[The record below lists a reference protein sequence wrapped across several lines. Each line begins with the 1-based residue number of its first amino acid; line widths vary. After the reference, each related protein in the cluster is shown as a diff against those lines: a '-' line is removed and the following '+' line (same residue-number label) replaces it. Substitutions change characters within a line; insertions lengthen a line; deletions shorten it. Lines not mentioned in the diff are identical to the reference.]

1 MEMEAEQYE
10 TLSDKTEMPGTEA
23 IVFTETGMQVAAF
36 WSRVLCGYGLA
47 DRFDP
52 LIVLERIHLFDP
64 TFNYEVCETE
74 TWHWGASVEAFYSP
88 QENKIFIRGD
98 VYEKACQGIPLA
110 VLTIAHEICHYFQF
124 FIKNLLDEI
133 GCVAFTTELCTEG
146 SAELTHHE
154 TQTDAIMAFVLCPER
169 FTEGKTQKEIV
180 QIYVINPLIQF
191 ICGMIKEVSKQF
203 LQSLDDIK
211 TNVKE
216 VEVCAV

>member
-1 MEMEAEQYE
+1 MEVGQYE

-23 IVFTETGMQVAAF
+23 IVLTETGMQIAAF
-36 WSRVLCGYGLA
+36 WSRFLCGYGLA

-52 LIVLERIHLFDP
+52 LVVLERLHLFDR

-98 VYEKACQGIPLA
+98 VYEKACHRNLLA
-110 VLTIAHEICHYFQF
+110 VLTIAHEICHYIQF
-124 FIKNLLDEI
+124 FIKNFLAEI

-146 SAELTHHE
+146 SAELSHHE

-169 FTEGKTQKEIV
+169 FTEGKTQEEIL
-180 QIYVINPLIQF
+180 QNYVIKPLIQF
-191 ICGMIKEVSKQF
+191 ICGVIKEAAKQF
-203 LQSLDDIK
+203 LQSLDEIK
-211 TNVKE
+211 IGEKE